1 MTQESETAAR
11 PFTLGEAM
19 AEYLQT
25 LKPPQAANYA
35 PYIRK
40 FVESCGMTSLG
51 ELSGSRVESFAER
64 EIKASDPSAPDRV
77 AALKAYF
84 QYLKKKEYT
93 SQNFGVH
100 IRLRRTGNRA
110 GNSVSANA
118 VRIEQASIEMTAD
131 GIDGMKREYED
142 LVAKRGE
149 LINAVET
156 ARSDGDLRENAP
168 YHAAREALAFH
179 ENKIREIEAT
189 LARAVAVE
197 GREDRS
203 TVGSTVQVVNLDNQ
217 RSYEYVL
224 VSAREANAGQQR
236 ISVESP
242 VGKQLLGRR
251 PGEEVVVSTPRG
263 ETRFKIE
270 AVRQ

>member
-1 MTQESETAAR
+1 MTQESETVAG
-11 PFTLGEAM
+11 PVTLGEAM

-25 LKPPQAANYA
+25 LKPPQAANNA
-35 PYIRK
+35 PFIRK
-40 FVESCGMTSLG
+40 FVETCGMTSLS

-64 EIKASDPSAPDRV
+64 EVKASDPAAPERV
-77 AALKAYF
+77 AALKSFF

-100 IRLRRTGNRA
+100 IRLRRTAGRA
-110 GNSVSANA
+110 GSSVSSNA
-118 VRIEQASIEMTAD
+118 VRVQQTSIEMTAD
-131 GIDGMKREYED
+131 GIDALKREYEE
-142 LVAKRGE
+142 LNAKRGE
-149 LINAVET
+149 LIESVEA

-179 ENKIREIEAT
+179 ENKLREVEAT
-189 LARAVAVE
+189 LSRAVAVA
-197 GREDRS
+197 GSEDRS
-203 TVGSTVQVVNLDNQ
+203 TVGSTVLVKNLENQ
-217 RSYEYVL
+217 RNYEYVL
-224 VSAREANAGQQR
+224 VSAREANASQQR

-251 PGEEVVVSTPRG
+251 PGEEVVVATPRG
-263 ETRFKIE
+263 EARFKIE